1 MATGKLK
8 WWSNDKGYGFI
19 TPDIRGKDIFLH
31 VSELEKADLRELL
44 EDGPLSYD
52 ISEHRGKKTAV
63 NVKRLDEQAKK

>member
-31 VSELEKADLRELL
+31 VSELEKADLRELV
-44 EDGPLSYD
+44 ETGPLSYD
-52 ISEHRGKKTAV
+52 ISEHKGKKTAV
-63 NVKRLDEQAKK
+63 NVKRLDEKAKK